1 MFNSSLL
8 KNGGG
13 KNPLANIESDS
24 MPELGSSREVP
35 TLDIRGDVI
44 KGSGK
49 LRM

>member
-8 KNGGG
+8 KTEG

-24 MPELGSSREVP
+24 MPELGSSRQVP
-35 TLDIRGDVI
+35 TLDVRGNV
-44 KGSGK
+44 KMGSGK